1 MRPLVQ
7 YSEDSPSGGSMPF
20 LWPVRRGDI
29 AVNECEG
36 ITTRCTDKLANS
48 CLLLIDGFRCII
60 SECLVILFAM

>member
-1 MRPLVQ
+1 
-7 YSEDSPSGGSMPF
+7 MPF

-48 CLLLIDGFRCII
+48 CLLLIDGFRFMF
-60 SECLVILFAM
+60 SECVVTIFAM